1 MNITA
6 EGIYIFQLICA
17 VCAGGFIGEFN
28 RTSASPVSLRIF
40 IAHFLAGSF
49 LSFIIAYLVYSYSK
63 GKTFS
68 LALGGFLSYQDE
80 RYVNKVAKHFFSYM
94 KEFKLP
100 PDEDTN
106 SEDEK

>member
-40 IAHFLAGSF
+40 IAHFMAGSF
-49 LSFIIAYLVYSYSK
+49 LSFIIAYLVYNYSK
-63 GKTFS
+63 NKIVS
-68 LALGGFLSYQDE
+68 LSLGGFLSYQDE
-80 RYVNKVAKHFFSYM
+80 RYINKAAKHFFSHI

-100 PDEDTN
+100 PDDNTN
-106 SEDEK
+106 NEDEK